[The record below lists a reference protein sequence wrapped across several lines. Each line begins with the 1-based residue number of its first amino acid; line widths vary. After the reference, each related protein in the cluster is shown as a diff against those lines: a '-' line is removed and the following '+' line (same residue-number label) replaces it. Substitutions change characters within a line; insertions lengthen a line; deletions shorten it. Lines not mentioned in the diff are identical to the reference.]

1 MSYEIAVSLT
11 PEQRAQLEDRARDEV
26 RSVSSYVAKLIVEEL
41 GRG

>member
-1 MSYEIAVSLT
+1 VPLT
-11 PEQRAQLEDRARDEV
+11 VEQRARLEAKARDQV

>member
-1 MSYEIAVSLT
+1 MSLT
-11 PEQRAQLEDRARDEV
+11 ADQKEQIQARARDQM